1 MNLRDLCDKYSI
13 RFKKSLGQNLLLDDN
28 INRIMAEAASLTPED
43 DVVEVGAGLGALTS
57 RLCRKAGRVLAVEI
71 DRAFM
76 PCLEDQFRD
85 APNVRL
91 FRGDILNHS
100 LPKLLN
106 EFLPGARSLK
116 MASNL
121 PYYITTPVLF
131 HFLESPVRFSRMV
144 VMVQEEVGLRLA
156 AAPDTRTYGVLTLA
170 ARLFAEVDIVH
181 RVPRTCFTPQ
191 PGVDSCVVRFRC
203 REQPL
208 HPEVEPHFLMAII
221 RAAFSQRRKTIRNSL
236 TKSGAFGA
244 AKESVFEAFEST
256 GIDSNR
262 RAETL
267 RLDDFAALAKAIRS
281 RI

>member
-1 MNLRDLCDKYSI
+1 MNLRDLCDRYSI

-85 APNVRL
+85 TPNVRL

-156 AAPDTRTYGVLTLA
+156 AAPDTRNYGVLTLA

-191 PGVDSCVVRFRC
+191 PRVDSCVVRFRC

-236 TKSGAFGA
+236 TKSGTFGA

-281 RI
+281 RT

>member
-1 MNLRDLCDKYSI
+1 MNLRDLCDRYSI

-43 DVVEVGAGLGALTS
+43 DVVEVGAGLGALTW

-71 DRAFM
+71 DRTFM

-85 APNVRL
+85 TPNVRL

-106 EFLPGARSLK
+106 EFLPDARSLK

-131 HFLESPVRFSRMV
+131 HFLESPVHFSRMV

-156 AAPDTRTYGVLTLA
+156 AAPDTRNYGVLTLA

-208 HPEVEPHFLMAII
+208 HPEVEPHFLMTII

-244 AKESVFEAFEST
+244 AKESVLEAFEST
-256 GIDSNR
+256 GVDSNR
-262 RAETL
+262 RPETL